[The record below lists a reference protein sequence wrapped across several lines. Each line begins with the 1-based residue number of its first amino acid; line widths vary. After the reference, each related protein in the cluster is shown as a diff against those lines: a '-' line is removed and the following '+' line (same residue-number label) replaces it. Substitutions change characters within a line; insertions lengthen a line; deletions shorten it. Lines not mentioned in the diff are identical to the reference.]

1 MQKITVWGGKEEQSI
16 KNNKGGLSKKKSGGM
31 AAEGAAK
38 KDQWERPGKKF
49 EALCKTNP
57 KKVRSKNMLSFLSLS
72 PRNPVGLD
80 LCVFFHSYLSSAAL
94 ISTHNQAL
102 IGKE

>member
-1 MQKITVWGGKEEQSI
+1 
-16 KNNKGGLSKKKSGGM
+16 M

-57 KKVRSKNMLSFLSLS
+57 KKVRSKNKLSFLSLTLL
-72 PRNPVGLD
+72 VIQLD
-80 LCVFFHSYLSSAAL
+80 SIYVFFSKV
-94 ISTHNQAL
+94 ISVL
-102 IGKE
+102 LL